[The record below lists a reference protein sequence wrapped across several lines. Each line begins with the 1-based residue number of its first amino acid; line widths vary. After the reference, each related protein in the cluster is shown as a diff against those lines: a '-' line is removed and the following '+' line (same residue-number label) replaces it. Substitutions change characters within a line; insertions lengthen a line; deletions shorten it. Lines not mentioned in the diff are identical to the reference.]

1 MFYYAFHNKNTLFQ
15 IIISISTNLCYT
27 IIRKAGVKQMNTGFL
42 LPKTDIIFK
51 LLFGD
56 ERSVELLTDFLKS
69 ILRIPAVEYDEVI
82 IVDPHLLRE
91 YEGDKLGILDV
102 KVKTKSKKI
111 INIEIQ
117 IKPEAGMRERIVYS
131 TSKTITEQVGSGNR
145 YQKMKRVISIVIADY
160 VLIPESQKYHHRF
173 VLFDSDNNVEFT
185 DIIELN
191 TLELKKLPETEDGTE
206 LWNWL
211 KFLSAESKEDL
222 DMIAEKSP
230 GVKKAVVR
238 LMELS
243 NDERTRMLHDSY
255 MRKEWSIQGRER
267 LAEKNSMLMV
277 AKNLLNVGDS
287 VDKIVA
293 VTGLTHAEITQ
304 LKNAD

>member
-1 MFYYAFHNKNTLFQ
+1 
-15 IIISISTNLCYT
+15 
-27 IIRKAGVKQMNTGFL
+27 MNMEFL

-69 ILRIPAVEYDEVI
+69 VLRIPAEEYDEVT

-102 KVKTKSKKI
+102 KIKTKSKKI

-117 IKPEAGMRERIVYS
+117 CRATAEMRERIVYS
-131 TSKTITEQVGSGNR
+131 TSKTVTEQIKSGDKF
-145 YQKMKRVISIVIADY
+145 QTIKRVISIVIADY
-160 VLIPESQKYHHRF
+160 TLIPESQEYHHRF
-173 VLFDSDNNVEFT
+173 ILFDPDNNIEFT
-185 DIIELN
+185 DIFEVN
-191 TLELKKLPETEDGTE
+191 TLELKKLPETADGTE

-211 KFLSAESKEDL
+211 KFLSAERKEDL
-222 DMIAEKSP
+222 DMIAERSP
-230 GVKKAVVR
+230 RVKRAVVR

-243 NDERTRMLHDSY
+243 NDERTRMLYDSR
-255 MRKEWSIQGRER
+255 MKMEWDIQGREK
-267 LAEKNSMLMV
+267 LAKEEGEISRAFII
-277 AKNLLNVGDS
+277 AKNALRKNMS
-287 VDKIVA
+287 VEDIA
-293 VTGLTHAEITQ
+293 DITGLTLDEITE